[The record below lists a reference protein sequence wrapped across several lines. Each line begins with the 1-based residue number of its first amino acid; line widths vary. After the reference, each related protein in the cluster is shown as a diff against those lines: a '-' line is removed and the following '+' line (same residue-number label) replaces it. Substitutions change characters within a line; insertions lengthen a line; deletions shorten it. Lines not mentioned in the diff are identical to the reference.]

1 MSLDNDDEVRQRG
14 TGAVRYLAFRTRFL
28 NPRLFSRATTV
39 VDALEEGTCRPVV
52 VKDAWRQVT
61 RDREDDFYE
70 KIEESVR
77 NKSVHELLEDYAFM
91 HRNGRDH
98 PAAPRVPFGPYQSSA
113 DGPEEIP
120 KELED
125 YLAELKLE
133 PGVGQLFGLPTVTQA
148 DDVGEREVS
157 KAARRHSGAS
167 SSSAPSGGSC
177 TPAHEVYHR
186 TVCGA
191 QRFQMPSITGEL
203 NERSHMRLVMKM
215 VGRPLYDFSSTR
227 ELVQAFRDAIVG
239 TSPHR
244 IH

>member
-1 MSLDNDDEVRQRG
+1 M
-14 TGAVRYLAFRTRFL
+14 
-28 NPRLFSRATTV
+28 
-39 VDALEEGTCRPVV
+39 
-52 VKDAWRQVT
+52 
-61 RDREDDFYE
+61 
-70 KIEESVR
+70 R
-77 NKSVHELLEDYAFM
+77 NKSVHELVEDHAFM
-91 HRNGRDH
+91 HRNDRDRT
-98 PAAPRVPFGPYQSSA
+98 AAPRVPFGPYQSSA
-113 DGPEEIP
+113 DGPEAVP

-133 PGVGQLFGLPTVTQA
+133 HGVGQLFGLPTVTQA

-157 KAARRHSGAS
+157 KAARRHSGAG
-167 SSSAPSGGSC
+167 SSSAPPGGSC

-191 QRFQMPSITGEL
+191 LRFQTPSITGEL
-203 NERSHMRLVMKM
+203 NERSHMRLVMKT

>member
-1 MSLDNDDEVRQRG
+1 M
-14 TGAVRYLAFRTRFL
+14 
-28 NPRLFSRATTV
+28 
-39 VDALEEGTCRPVV
+39 
-52 VKDAWRQVT
+52 VKDAWRQVA
-61 RDREDDFYE
+61 RDREDAFYE

-77 NKSVHELLEDYAFM
+77 NKSVHEVLEDYAFM
-91 HRNGRDH
+91 HRNDPYLPG
-98 PAAPRVPFGPYQSSA
+98 APKVPFGPYQSSA
-113 DGPEEIP
+113 DGPEDIP

-133 PGVGQLFGLPTVTQA
+133 HGVGQLFGLPTVAHA
-148 DDVGEREVS
+148 DDLGEREVS
-157 KAARRHSGAS
+157 KAALRHSGAD
-167 SSSAPSGGSC
+167 SSSAPPGGLRV
-177 TPAHEVYHR
+177 PAYEVYHR

-191 QRFQMPSITGEL
+191 LRFQTPSITGEL
-203 NERSHMRLVMKM
+203 NERSHMRLVLKT